1 MTSITSDSVWVFFY
15 GEVFACGQVKDHS
28 TPVTHVLLCR
38 WRWPLSTGETT
49 NAVAIFHPVEW
60 DRGTFAIASRVEVF
74 ALPPISGASKEKIG
88 HESLLAHDWLQE
100 SDLFRVQR
108 AFRFM
113 QDLFRW
119 LRRLRLRLGNDWRWL
134 RWRLRFGD
142 DWLKK
147 FIDHFFLLLDFV
159 RELLDFRLV
168 SLNGVFEVFGGFI
181 LELIHLSLVL
191 DSHRLLLSQKI
202 LYLLLLS

>member
-1 MTSITSDSVWVFFY
+1 MTSDSIRLLLD

-28 TPVTHVLLCR
+28 TPVTHVHPFR

-49 NAVAIFHPVEW
+49 NAAAIFHPVEW
-60 DRGTFAIASRVEVF
+60 ERGTFAIAPRVEVYV
-74 ALPPISGASKEKIG
+74 LPPISGASKEKIG
-88 HESLLAHDWLQE
+88 NECLLAHDWLQE

-134 RWRLRFGD
+134 RWRLRFED

-147 FIDHFFLLLDFV
+147 FIDNFFLLLDFV
-159 RELLDFRLV
+159 GELVDFRLV
-168 SLNGVFEVFGGFI
+168 SLNGVFEVFGSFI